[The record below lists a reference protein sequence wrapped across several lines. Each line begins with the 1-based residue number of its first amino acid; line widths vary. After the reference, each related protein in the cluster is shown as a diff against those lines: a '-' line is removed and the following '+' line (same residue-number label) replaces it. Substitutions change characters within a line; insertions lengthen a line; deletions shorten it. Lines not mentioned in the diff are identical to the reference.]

1 MVHARSG
8 QSAPLRLVYIKTE
21 HEAVLAW
28 VRGGTPTG
36 SYADAQVTRPFEMY
50 LAVSPQ
56 MNKAGVVGVANNVA
70 RWVGAEEAKLF
81 LRDAPVF

>member
-1 MVHARSG
+1 M
-8 QSAPLRLVYIKTE
+8 KTE

-28 VRGGTPTG
+28 ASFSPLE
-36 SYADAQVTRPFEMY
+36 SQSSANLQVTRPFEIY
-50 LAVSPQ
+50 LSVSPQ